1 MSKRDSLSK
10 EVYSVSEIP
19 FMKERKIRICV
30 YNKKRICL
38 KERRGREEERKE
50 KRRGYVLSLQ
60 KTSTN
65 VEGMIQLEKLH
76 L

>member
-1 MSKRDSLSK
+1 ML
-10 EVYSVSEIP
+10 
-19 FMKERKIRICV
+19 ER
-30 YNKKRICL
+30 
-38 KERRGREEERKE
+38 EERKGGGEEREE